1 MTTSE
6 GLTREE
12 REERAEYWRQRSIA
26 KYEGDPEMQQLMR
39 EAKFD
44 FEATPEENA
53 EDIRIARERANSP
66 TISLEEFF
74 RWQAEEFPDEA
85 EYILGDILDE
95 L

>member
-1 MTTSE
+1 MTTPE

-26 KYEGDPEMQQLMR
+26 KYEGDPEMQQLMQ

-53 EDIRIARERANSP
+53 EDIRVARERRNSP

-74 RWQAEEFPDEA
+74 QWLDEECPDEV
-85 EYILGDILDE
+85 EE
-95 L
+95 LIPD